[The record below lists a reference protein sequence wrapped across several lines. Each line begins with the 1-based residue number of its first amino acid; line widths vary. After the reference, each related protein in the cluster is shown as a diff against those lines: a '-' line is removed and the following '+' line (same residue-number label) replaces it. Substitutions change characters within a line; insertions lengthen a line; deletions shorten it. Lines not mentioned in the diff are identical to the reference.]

1 MNGVSQSRTVGHRR
15 KRCAEIRVSV
25 SASAT
30 GHVDFQSRRL
40 RPVVALTARR
50 GIRVAFKFTNR
61 SSPARRQ
68 GLARRPHG
76 SPSMPASI
84 ARIHWRHG
92 CRTCSVAPRS
102 QPPKPHSQRGKGAGL
117 YGGGADRVTFI
128 RRLRALRP
136 KATWCIGGAGRSEV
150 RRDRR
155 LEDSRDFPQ
164 ISSHC
169 LTSFAQALK
178 RTQPELVHVASVWRD
193 VIADCCWRNDES

>member
-1 MNGVSQSRTVGHRR
+1 MSSSAPFIRVYDGVSQSRTVGHRR

-92 CRTCSVAPRS
+92 CRTCSVAPPS

-136 KATWCIGGAGRSEV
+136 KATWCIGRVARV
-150 RRDRR
+150 DRKSV
-155 LEDSRDFPQ
+155 EIDVWKIAAIF
-164 ISSHC
+164 
-169 LTSFAQALK
+169 LK
-178 RTQPELVHVASVWRD
+178 FLRTV
-193 VIADCCWRNDES
+193 